1 MKAINNTNLWSDFI
15 CNILLHSLSKRNVK
29 SHKLFDKRRKR
40 EREKREVFSRFFLRK
55 KISRFLAFK
64 KGRND
69 IFWYCIFPTKNT
81 LVFSLSLFQIIL
93 VSVNSFLD
101 KRWHKIGVIFSC
113 KFAQKIEQFFI
124 IFKVVWNTKK
134 VLIFGSFCKQK
145 SL

>member
-1 MKAINNTNLWSDFI
+1 MSNTNLWSDFI
-15 CNILLHSLSKRNVK
+15 CNILLHSLPKRNVK
-29 SHKLFDKRRKR
+29 SHKLFDKKTER
-40 EREKREVFSRFFLRK
+40 EREKSKVFSRFFLGK
-55 KISRFLAFK
+55 KISSFLAFK
-64 KGRND
+64 RGKNNK
-69 IFWYCIFPTKNT
+69 FWYCIFPTKNT

-113 KFAQKIEQFFI
+113 KFVQKIEQFFI
-124 IFKVVWNTKK
+124 VFKVVWNTKK